1 MSASDAQGE
10 TKPEDTNVKLAIGEY
25 IYYFQSMCHQMQSLI
40 LLILKK
46 SGLTR
51 DDIGR
56 IIVGDLGADRLQ
68 TISRHMFKS
77 FVVANDMETNIIDKC
92 FSFVRNTIQE
102 RNVMVHSTWFIRS
115 DTGDEV
121 GFSYKIH
128 KDGEEELLQYDKR
141 KLNKSKEKCILA
153 RSFLTILYWHLE
165 FDQTSNNSIVLL
177 NLEIVDG
184 ELRIKEPVIHSD

>member
-1 MSASDAQGE
+1 
-10 TKPEDTNVKLAIGEY
+10 
-25 IYYFQSMCHQMQSLI
+25 MQSLI

-56 IIVGDLGADRLQ
+56 IVVGDLGADRLQ

-77 FVVANDMETNIIDKC
+77 FVVANDMEIELIDKG
-92 FSFVRNTIQE
+92 FSFVQKVIQE

-121 GFSYKIH
+121 GVSYKIH
-128 KDGEEELLQYDKR
+128 KDGREALLHYDKQQ
-141 KLNKSKEKCILA
+141 LNESKEKCILA
-153 RSFLTILYWHLE
+153 RSFLSILSCHLV
-165 FDQTSNNSIVLL
+165 FDKNSNDSIILSE
-177 NLEIVDG
+177 LEIVDR
-184 ELRIKEPVIHSD
+184 ELRTRKPVTHSD